1 MRPAPSA
8 LRDGGSAPRR
18 RPAAI
23 GICAST
29 GGPAVLEL
37 ILRELPG
44 DYPVPVLVVQHIA
57 AGFVDALARL
67 LDERV
72 ALPVAVAEAGAPA
85 STGAWLAPDGAH
97 LTLDRG
103 RRLRLDADT
112 VDGQHRPSADIL
124 FANLAVTFGPAAVAV
139 VLTGMGRDGSRG
151 AAAVREA
158 GGLVLAQDETS
169 STIYGMPRAA
179 AEAGARS
186 LTPALIAATLR
197 DLARP

>member
-8 LRDGGSAPRR
+8 LGSGGSTPRR
-18 RPAAI
+18 QPAAI
-23 GICAST
+23 GICASA
-29 GGPAVLEL
+29 GGPAVLER

-57 AGFVDALARL
+57 AGFVGGLARM

-72 ALPVAVAEAGAPA
+72 ALPVAVAAAGA
-85 STGAWLAPDGAH
+85 SVSRGVWLAPDGAH

-103 RRLRLDADT
+103 RRLQLDADT
-112 VDGQHRPSADIL
+112 VAGQHRPSADIL

-158 GGLVLAQDETS
+158 GGLVLAQDERS
-169 STIYGMPRAA
+169 SVIYGMPRAA

-197 DLARP
+197 DLAKP